1 MFTINNTI
9 YADAG
14 NILIGDN
21 KVGYQF
27 IGKES
32 EFKEQKIKYDDI
44 NIKGS
49 FIKYDNGRLLELI
62 PRQPSYGYFKS
73 CIIKKRYSND
83 DQIAI
88 LLNKDSSEEDLLKY
102 NKMQEWRDWA
112 GILAKAFMDKINE

>member
-73 CIIKKRYSND
+73 NIIKKRYSND

>member
-44 NIKGS
+44 NIKGN

-112 GILAKAFMDKINE
+112 SILAKAFMDKINE

>member
-49 FIKYDNGRLLELI
+49 FIKYDNDRLLELI

>member
-49 FIKYDNGRLLELI
+49 FIKYDNDRLLELI

-112 GILAKAFMDKINE
+112 SILAKAFIDKINE

>member
-62 PRQPSYGYFKS
+62 PGRPSYGYFKS
-73 CIIKKRYSND
+73 NIIKKRYSND

>member
-44 NIKGS
+44 NIQGS

-102 NKMQEWRDWA
+102 NKMQDWRDWA
-112 GILAKAFMDKINE
+112 SIHAKACMDKINE

>member
-49 FIKYDNGRLLELI
+49 FIKYDNGRLLEHI
-62 PRQPSYGYFKS
+62 PRQPSCGYFKS
-73 CIIKKRYSND
+73 RIIKKRYSND

-112 GILAKAFMDKINE
+112 SILAKAFMDKINE

>member
-73 CIIKKRYSND
+73 HIIKKRYSND

-102 NKMQEWRDWA
+102 NKMQE
-112 GILAKAFMDKINE
+112 

>member
-62 PRQPSYGYFKS
+62 PRRPSYGYFKS

-112 GILAKAFMDKINE
+112 SILAKAFMDKINE

>member
-44 NIKGS
+44 K
-49 FIKYDNGRLLELI
+49 
-62 PRQPSYGYFKS
+62 
-73 CIIKKRYSND
+73 IIRAYTKT
-83 DQIAI
+83 A
-88 LLNKDSSEEDLLKY
+88 
-102 NKMQEWRDWA
+102 
-112 GILAKAFMDKINE
+112 

>member
-49 FIKYDNGRLLELI
+49 FIKYDNDRLLELI

-73 CIIKKRYSND
+73 CIIKKRYGND

-112 GILAKAFMDKINE
+112 SILAKAFMDKINE

>member
-49 FIKYDNGRLLELI
+49 FIKYDNDRLLELI

-102 NKMQEWRDWA
+102 NKMQEWRDWS

>member
-88 LLNKDSSEEDLLKY
+88 LLNKNSSEEDLLKY

-112 GILAKAFMDKINE
+112 SILAKAFMDKINE

>member
-62 PRQPSYGYFKS
+62 TRQPNYGYFKS
-73 CIIKKRYSND
+73 RIIKKRYSND

-112 GILAKAFMDKINE
+112 SILAKAFMDKINE

>member
-62 PRQPSYGYFKS
+62 PRRPSYGYFKS
-73 CIIKKRYSND
+73 RIIKKRYSND

-112 GILAKAFMDKINE
+112 SILAKAFMDKINE

>member
-49 FIKYDNGRLLELI
+49 FIKYDNDRLLELI

-73 CIIKKRYSND
+73 NIIKKRYSND

>member
-73 CIIKKRYSND
+73 SIIKKRYSND

>member
-32 EFKEQKIKYDDI
+32 EFKEQKIEYDDI

-112 GILAKAFMDKINE
+112 SILAKAFMDKINE

>member
-32 EFKEQKIKYDDI
+32 EFKEQKIKYDEI

-112 GILAKAFMDKINE
+112 SILAKAFMDKINE

>member
-73 CIIKKRYSND
+73 HIIKKRYSND

-112 GILAKAFMDKINE
+112 SILAKAFMNKINE

>member
-49 FIKYDNGRLLELI
+49 FIKYDNGRLLEFI
-62 PRQPSYGYFKS
+62 PGQPNYGYFKS

-112 GILAKAFMDKINE
+112 GILAKAFMNKINE

>member
-112 GILAKAFMDKINE
+112 SILAKAFMDKINE

>member
-62 PRQPSYGYFKS
+62 PKQPSYGYFKS

-112 GILAKAFMDKINE
+112 SILAKAFMDKINE